1 MIKKIRT
8 NLEKV
13 SHRLIGRVISYDEK
27 EMLVKKFD
35 REALPVEI
43 IDLLLK
49 YKIVD
54 QTFSISEIDDSSEL
68 GVEMR
73 WLSPTEMIEE
83 AFECYP
89 GIIVANENF
98 VPIGTCLV
106 GSGDPY
112 FLVNKE
118 KKLLLYR
125 VPHDSIIDDS
135 YDYDSIEF
143 ICELDRL
150 FDFIND

>member
-1 MIKKIRT
+1 MNKQITEK
-8 NLEKV
+8 LEKV
-13 SHRLIGRVISYDEK
+13 KDLLTGRIISSDEK
-27 EMLVKKFD
+27 KMLLQKFGN
-35 REALPVEI
+35 EVFPLEI

-54 QTFSISEIDDSSEL
+54 QTFSILEIDDPSEL

-83 AFECYP
+83 SFEFYP
-89 GIIVANENF
+89 GIIVSTENF
-98 VPIGTCLV
+98 VPIGTCLS

-112 FLVNKE
+112 FFIHKDNQF
-118 KKLLLYR
+118 LLYR

-135 YDYDSIEF
+135 YDYDSIEL

-150 FDFIND
+150 FDFVNY